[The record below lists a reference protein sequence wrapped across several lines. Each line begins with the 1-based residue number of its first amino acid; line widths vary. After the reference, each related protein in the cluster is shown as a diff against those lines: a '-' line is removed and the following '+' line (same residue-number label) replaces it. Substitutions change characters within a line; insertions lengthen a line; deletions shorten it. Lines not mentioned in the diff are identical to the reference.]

1 MKIKSTDLLDDLAA
15 RTKEL
20 VREVEALKKLPIETL
35 NKKANANSWSA
46 LEAIEHLNL
55 YSDFYMPEIAARIS
69 ASTFRPG
76 SPDYKGGILGNY
88 FVSSV
93 ADKPKL
99 NKMKTFADKN
109 PNGSAMGMEVLDK
122 FLDYQKET
130 LELLNKSRE
139 VDLRKTRTAIT
150 ISKTL
155 KLRLGDT
162 WRVVIYHNQ
171 RHVSQAK
178 RAVK

>member
-1 MKIKSTDLLDDLAA
+1 MKIKTTDLLDDLAA
-15 RTKEL
+15 RTEEI
-20 VREVEALKKLPIETL
+20 VREVEALKELPVETL
-35 NKKANANSWSA
+35 NKKASAESWSA

-76 SPDYKGGILGNY
+76 SPDYKGGVLGNY
-88 FVSSV
+88 FANSV

-109 PNGSAMGMEVLDK
+109 PNGSALGIEVLEK

-130 LELLNKSRE
+130 LELLKNSRE
-139 VDLRKTRTAIT
+139 VDLRKTRTSIS
-150 ISKTL
+150 ISKTI

-162 WRVVIYHNQ
+162 WRVLIYHNQ

-178 RAVK
+178 RAEK